1 MVKKQVD
8 TMAEAEK
15 ALNASLSNVRI
26 EIKDDSYT
34 EFSGGLSTASIVKRY
49 FNGENAWNMTS
60 TTGSSYTFDDRCHN
74 VCICI
79 TGERSTRT
87 TPYPS

>member
-34 EFSGGLSTASIVKRY
+34 EFSGGLSTASIVKDILTVKTL
-49 FNGENAWNMTS
+49 G
-60 TTGSSYTFDDRCHN
+60 
-74 VCICI
+74 I
-79 TGERSTRT
+79 
-87 TPYPS
+87 